1 MTRLRRQYHVLH
13 AQHTH
18 PQSLAACL
26 AARVFGKPSVLTL
39 HGRVPTP
46 RGLARRTVH
55 RLSEILT
62 LKLSTEVVAVS
73 AYVAQAV
80 LPDRPD
86 IKVIEKREGTETF

>member
-18 PQSLAACL
+18 PQSLAAYL

-39 HGRVPTP
+39 HGRIPTP

-62 LKLSTEVVAVS
+62 LKLSTEVVAVGG
-73 AYVAQAV
+73 YIAQGFFR
-80 LPDRPD
+80 DRTG
-86 IKVIEKREGTETF
+86 IKLNVKGGGSVRF